1 MPSSKS
7 RKTETEK
14 AVARLGSGL
23 IRIPTGTD
31 HAQRSLE
38 ISLTS
43 TQLLSRRIKTIALIE
58 PTPSGYIRTQWGIV
72 PDQAHRQFIKG
83 LRQCLKLYQG
93 EITDPEVPI
102 ALRVIYY
109 LRRKK
114 VDIDKGRVLPVGVPD
129 IDNISKT
136 MFDALK
142 PLKVKRVLKEAGV
155 IPDDSQITDFYASK
169 RFAIRKPKIKIELWT
184 IQTDQLKESPVQD
197 ELFQLPTTISQKKKS

>member
-1 MPSSKS
+1 
-7 RKTETEK
+7 
-14 AVARLGSGL
+14 
-23 IRIPTGTD
+23 
-31 HAQRSLE
+31 
-38 ISLTS
+38 
-43 TQLLSRRIKTIALIE
+43 
-58 PTPSGYIRTQWGIV
+58 
-72 PDQAHRQFIKG
+72 
-83 LRQCLKLYQG
+83 LKLYQG